1 MGTRTRFGTCLVV
14 ALCSAAECAPL
25 EADNPVEPL
34 TAHYWHAARAI
45 SVYGEAGFIYADM
58 KFHADGRW
66 TQFYRSYV
74 PSLSGCHRVG
84 DDVVSVG
91 RWRREGGHILISGSH
106 RSGANWKASATLR
119 MRDGYL
125 ELVDGQAR
133 FEAADSVAG
142 GFGCQR
148 KSQAVFE
155 APQDESPIQ
164 R

>member
-1 MGTRTRFGTCLVV
+1 MGTRTRIGACLVV
-14 ALCSAAECAPL
+14 ALCSAADITPVD
-25 EADNPVEPL
+25 ADNPVAQL
-34 TAHYWHAARAI
+34 TAHYWHAARTI

-58 KFHADGRW
+58 KFHADGLW

-91 RWRREGGHILISGSH
+91 RWRREGDHILISGSH
-106 RSGANWKASATLR
+106 RSGANWKVSATLR

-133 FEAADSVAG
+133 FEAADSVTG
-142 GFGCQR
+142 GFGCQ
-148 KSQAVFE
+148 SQSEAVFE
-155 APQDESPIQ
+155 APQSASPTQ
-164 R
+164 H